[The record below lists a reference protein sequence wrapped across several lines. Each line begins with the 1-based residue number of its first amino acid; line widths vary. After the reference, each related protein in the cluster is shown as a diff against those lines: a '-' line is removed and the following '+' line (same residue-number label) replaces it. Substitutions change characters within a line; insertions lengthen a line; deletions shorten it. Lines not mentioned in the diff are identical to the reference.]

1 MLTEQEKDIIK
12 QTVPLLKEKG
22 TEITSTF
29 YPKMFKAHP
38 ELLNMFNQTN
48 QKRGMQSSALAQAV
62 MAAAVNIDNLS
73 VIKPVIMPVAYKH
86 CALQVYA
93 EHYPIVGENLLKAI
107 QDVTGLEEHDPV
119 IQAWA
124 KAYGVIADVFI
135 QIEKEIYDQMMWIGF
150 KPFKIT
156 NIKQESEDIKSFTV
170 ETEEYDFSEF
180 TPGQYITVDVS
191 SDKLPYRAKRHY
203 SIVSGEKNHLT
214 FGVKRDVTT
223 EHEGEVSTILHD
235 EIKEGDMINLAAPV
249 GGFVLENTTEPQLF
263 LGSGIGVTPL
273 VAMYE
278 TASAKGLDTQMVQVA
293 ENEQHLPF
301 KDNFNSI
308 ASHHD
313 NAKLYTHLKDKQ
325 GYIDAEELQVF
336 LANKPE
342 IYICGGTKFLQSMI
356 EALKSLNYDMDRV
369 HYETFIPRLSV
380 AV

>member
-1 MLTEQEKDIIK
+1 M
-12 QTVPLLKEKG
+12 
-22 TEITSTF
+22 
-29 YPKMFKAHP
+29 
-38 ELLNMFNQTN
+38 
-48 QKRGMQSSALAQAV
+48 
-62 MAAAVNIDNLS
+62 
-73 VIKPVIMPVAYKH
+73 
-86 CALQVYA
+86 
-93 EHYPIVGENLLKAI
+93 
-107 QDVTGLEEHDPV
+107 TGLEEDDPV

-135 QIEKEIYDQMMWIGF
+135 QIEKVYDQMMWIGF

-203 SIVSGEKNHLT
+203 SIVSGDKNHLT

-336 LANKPE
+336 
-342 IYICGGTKFLQSMI
+342 
-356 EALKSLNYDMDRV
+356 
-369 HYETFIPRLSV
+369 
-380 AV
+380 